1 MLYPRGGTEE
11 EREKYKRLLFILY
24 VGVFVVAGLVIIGFL
39 LYQHFPTGDEVV
51 HLPTH
56 SPTNQNRFYVKYSI
70 SDVEHNRRVNKI
82 FQRIADELDKLNEK
96 VNNNA
101 KQ

>member
-11 EREKYKRLLFILY
+11 ERERYDR
-24 VGVFVVAGLVIIGFL
+24 FVTLVWKVWAVIVVVVIIGSL
-39 LYQHFPTGDEVV
+39 LYQHFPTGDEVI

-56 SPTNQNRFYVKYSI
+56 SPTHQNRFYVKYSI

-96 VNNNA
+96 IDRIV
-101 KQ
+101 